1 MDRWIAD
8 RLAARVSAPARDTFP
23 PIMRALALASALLL
37 PACAGRYPDAHDR
50 VRELTGAAE
59 PPAWPRDCLVA
70 NHVHTLVS
78 DRYSHD
84 PTAAN
89 EPRAYDPAGLR
100 AAIALFARDG
110 VGAIVVTDHNS
121 PHAGFDPAVATA
133 PLTVIPGME
142 WTTRRG
148 HALQIGLRLDRP
160 ADAILPPRWRDRV
173 VAEDFR
179 RMVEATHSHGG
190 LVIIAHPRVP
200 FRTWP
205 DDTFGADGVEIWGL
219 DSVVIRNRQAVRW
232 WHDRLIRG
240 ERLIAVAGT
249 DLHPGAWLRD
259 HRRPLNRVTAA
270 TCGADDVLAGLRSGH
285 VLLVDDGA
293 APRVVLAVD
302 GEARPGDTLPLE
314 GRGEIDLQ
322 LRVLAGKG
330 ARVRLLGPAG
340 ELFARTVAGPDET
353 VRLRLR
359 VRPGEFV
366 RAELHRRR
374 KPLALTNPVYFR

>member
-1 MDRWIAD
+1 MPR
-8 RLAARVSAPARDTFP
+8 APV
-23 PIMRALALASALLL
+23 LASVLLL
-37 PACAGRYPDAHDR
+37 CACAGRYPKAHDR
-50 VRELTGAAE
+50 VRELAATTE
-59 PPAWPRDCLVA
+59 APAPPRDCLVA

-78 DRYSHD
+78 DRYSHA

-89 EPRAYDPAGLR
+89 ERQAYDPAGLR
-100 AAIALFARDG
+100 SAIAAFAGDG

-121 PHAGFDPAVATA
+121 PHAAFDPAVATA

-148 HALQIGLRLDRP
+148 HALQIGIHLDSP
-160 ADAILPPRWRDRV
+160 ADAILPPPWRSRV
-173 VAEDFR
+173 VADDFR
-179 RMVEATHSHGG
+179 RMVAETHRRGG

-205 DDTFGADGVEIWGL
+205 DDTFGADGVEVWGL

-270 TCGADDVLAGLRSGH
+270 TCGAADVLAGMRAGR
-285 VLLVDDGA
+285 VLLVDDRD

-302 GEARPGDTLPLE
+302 GARPGDAVELA
-314 GRGEIDLQ
+314 GRTEIDLQ
-322 LRVLAGKG
+322 LRVLAGAG

-340 ELFARTVAGPDET
+340 ELFARTVASADAT